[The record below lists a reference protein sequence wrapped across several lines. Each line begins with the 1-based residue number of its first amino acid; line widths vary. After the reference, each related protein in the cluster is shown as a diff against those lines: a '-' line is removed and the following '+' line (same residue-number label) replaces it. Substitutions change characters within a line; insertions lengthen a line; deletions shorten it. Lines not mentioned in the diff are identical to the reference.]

1 LKKLKHI
8 KLFEQFK
15 LNEIA
20 TTEIKP
26 NIIDYDFTTNSSV
39 YYVKIK
45 DDTYLI
51 NIMLYGNNNDATL
64 QVDFMIKKDDGEYS
78 NKLTNNGDM
87 LLIMA
92 NIIGVIKVWAE
103 TDDEVSFSNEIVN
116 FKDININAICVAS
129 KSEKDGDNRRSNIYN
144 YYLLKNFEKLGI
156 KIIEKRDI
164 TTNYKNTFKIPISAN
179 MVVDL
184 YKISPITIEKLR

>member
-1 LKKLKHI
+1 MTTPKYI
-8 KLFEQFK
+8 KTFEQFK

-20 TTEIKP
+20 TTEVTP
-26 NIIDYDFTTNSSV
+26 NIIDYDFSVNNST

-51 NIMLYGNNNDATL
+51 NIMLYGNKNNATL
-64 QVDFMIKKDDGEYS
+64 QVDFMIQKDDGEYS

-92 NIIGVIKVWAE
+92 NVIGVIKVWAK
-103 TDDEVSFSNEIVN
+103 TDIEVSLSNEMVN
-116 FKDININAICVAS
+116 FKDISVDGICVAS

-156 KIIEKRDI
+156 NIIEKRDI
-164 TTNYKNTFKIPISAN
+164 TTNYKNTF
-179 MVVDL
+179 
-184 YKISPITIEKLR
+184 